1 MKERIRKIMTVLLAG
16 FLLCTGTYLPANA
29 EEEEVTE
36 TAEPAEETA
45 EAAEESQPE
54 STPEPAEEMIE
65 EEDQEPA
72 ESDAPEET
80 QTEEAESEPEET
92 LEAEEIPEETEP
104 EQSLSLYRAGTAADM
119 AAAVAVLAD
128 SSDTRVI
135 LYGTEEVPEGLSV
148 EGQAVVYD
156 DTVIISLAQPEA
168 VEETLAAAGEAGSA
182 AVRDIRLSVCEEES
196 FPPADGVLQ
205 DAQEGLAMHETEGGR
220 LVALID
226 TGVNDL
232 AAVSVNLTDDPD
244 GDRHGHGTR
253 MAEIILSASGGRAA
267 ILSIKAFNDDGTAS
281 LANVYAAV
289 KYAMEAHADIIN
301 ISASV
306 PDSENTAPLKAL
318 LQEAVA
324 QGITVVAAAGNA
336 AQDAGGF
343 FPANVPGVLTAGART
358 ETSNYGACVDYYLSA
373 ASTSE
378 AAAKLSGFAAAG
390 KVEGNPEVFDIRAQE
405 EGEYVPH
412 LPVADP
418 DDPFRLYVNDDCY
431 TAPGCV
437 VTKERSGMY
446 NGHYIT
452 FFHAANASFLCYEEN
467 VPILDG
473 ASYVIDSWDVNPE
486 DALLAAYAYEG
497 GAFVDAQLAVWGV
510 NRAETLNRAYEWAA
524 GKAGG
529 SVSYRPQMAG
539 PSVYVPGETLT
550 FTDQGGRL
558 SDYQYR
564 VAAVETT
571 GGDDLHPEDVAVSLS
586 GNTLQVTVSDEAA
599 EMPEKIRIRLK
610 SSKPDV
616 APRSNCSGGIAHS
629 PGSQTLLF
637 CGRVDVTP
645 GETYAEAEIVIRL
658 GVHGQAEL
666 QKIDEERGDSPA
678 QGDASLAGAV
688 FAVINRRNGRIAGK
702 MTTDETG
709 HAESGL
715 LKWGDYE
722 VREESAPAGYF
733 LNREWQASF
742 DLRTDGKRF
751 KLGSVPEKV
760 FRGGLEI
767 NKLDA
772 DRFRA
777 GQDPAGR
784 PQGDGT
790 LKEAEFT
797 VWNISAHDICFND
810 QWIPAGQGAA
820 DENLVLKLI
829 TDENGHAAT
838 EEQALPY
845 GTYLIR
851 ETKAPTGYLLNEDWQ
866 AVIRVREDGH
876 VYDAGRDN
884 TDAAGQMR
892 DEIIRGGVRF
902 QKTDAERQL
911 PQAQGDASL
920 AGAEISVFNLSEN
933 DVLAAG
939 SWIDPGQGAPTGGPG
954 VDLLHGEKDPRSYA
968 GMEKVL
974 TLTTDETGQTGTES
988 RCLPYGTYV
997 AVETKP
1003 SKGYLLNTEWQAV
1016 FTIRE
1021 DNLMVDLTG
1030 AEPGPEEIGNHQ
1042 LAEQVIRGDVRV
1054 VKEDLELAGLAG
1066 SVNPSQAI
1074 GGKRHQAL
1082 RAGHLNGIEFTI
1094 TNESVLSVLADAG
1107 MLTEYQPGEFV
1118 CVIATH
1124 YDEELGKYV
1133 AETEGKALPYG
1144 TYTIQETK
1152 TNNAYLLTDGS
1163 RRTFEIERDGEI
1175 VGTDVLTHQKQQ
1187 AGTPMHFQDQ
1197 IRRGEFSFVKTIGY
1211 TTDRIRTLW
1220 VLENAATGER
1230 HVLLTDI
1237 NGEYHSDDVPHSV
1250 AVNANDGLLNSL
1262 DSYET
1267 KVDLTGSL
1275 REKTI
1280 QEEYGLW
1287 FGLAEDGA
1295 LAAVDDS
1302 LGSLPYGQY
1311 ILHEVRTD
1319 LNEGL
1324 ELQQF
1329 KFNIVKDG
1337 RTVDLGTI
1345 TDYGITLSTTARD
1358 ELSQTRMAIA
1368 GAQMK
1373 LTDQIRYHGVS
1384 DYGTYRLKTTLVYA
1398 DSGET
1403 ATDDQGRELVR
1414 ETAVELKKLSGT
1426 LEVEMN
1432 FDGAHLAGRD
1442 VVFFEELFNAE
1453 GERVSRHMDLDDTN
1467 QTIRIPGIQTVLKN
1481 TTPAKTADD
1490 KVILTDTVTYSGL
1503 MPGLAYVMSG
1513 TLMDRETGE
1522 PLPGA
1527 EPVTVEFTPA
1537 VDSGSVDVIFSL
1549 ERQTLDGHPVIVAF
1563 ESCLLE
1569 DKEVAVHRDLDDAQQ
1584 TVEFREPSL
1593 HTTAV
1598 DAADGDHTLYPAA
1611 DARITD
1617 RVKYGNL
1624 EIGKTYVL
1632 KGTLHVRGEDGQ
1644 DLGPLENTGGQL
1656 YEAVTEF
1663 CPEQASGMID
1673 VQFEIDAS
1681 GLLNRELVVFEELS
1695 SDGRPVAAH
1704 ADISD
1709 AGQTVRV
1716 KDSPEI
1722 RTLAGLGGAREKMAV
1737 CGGTVTVFDE
1747 VCYTDLKPGSTYRL
1761 KGTLHVRDNGSDA
1774 GVLSQDDKPVQ
1785 AETEFVPAER
1795 TGTVTL
1801 EFAVNTDLFEKD
1813 TELVAF
1819 EELYAADELIT
1830 SHCDISDSGQ
1840 TVTLT
1845 VPGKTPEPEEPEIST
1860 TAYGAADGFDN
1871 VGPDEDVV
1879 INDIIR
1885 FRNLQPGRTYE
1896 VRGVLHQK
1904 YPDGHDMGELRVNG
1918 MAVTAVRTFVPSKP
1932 DGATEVTFRFDARE
1946 LNGYTVVA
1954 YETLMQ
1960 EGKVI
1965 CRHADINNA
1974 DQSILISRSPRDVRR
1989 RVRWIHTGTG
1999 QGVMLA
2005 AAGGLLAGILLVIL
2019 LRRRMKLSGK
2029 KVKS

>member
-54 STPEPAEEMIE
+54 STPEVTEEMIE

-72 ESDAPEET
+72 ESDVPEET

-92 LEAEEIPEETEP
+92 PEAEEIPEETEP

-253 MAEIILSASGGRAA
+253 MAEIILSAAGGRAA

-358 ETSNYGACVDYYLSA
+358 ETSNYGACVDYYISA
-373 ASTSE
+373 SSTSE

-390 KVEGNPEVFDIRAQE
+390 TVEGNPEVFDIRVQE

-418 DDPFRLYVNDDCY
+418 ADPFRLYVNDDCY

-446 NGHYIT
+446 NGHFIT

-467 VPILDG
+467 VPIIDG

-486 DALLAAYAYEG
+486 DALLAAYAYQG

-510 NRAETLNRAYEWAA
+510 NRDETLSRAYDWAA
-524 GKAGG
+524 GMAGG
-529 SVSYRPQMAG
+529 PVSYRPQLEG
-539 PSVYVPGETLT
+539 PSLYVPGETLT

-558 SDYQYR
+558 SDYEYQ
-564 VAAVETT
+564 VDAVEAT
-571 GGDDLHPEDVAVSLS
+571 GGDGFRPEDVAVSIS
-586 GNTLQVTVSDEAA
+586 GNTLQVTVSDQAA
-599 EMPEKIRIRLK
+599 EMPDKIRLRLK
-610 SSKPDV
+610 SSKPDS
-616 APRSNCSGGIAHS
+616 APHSNCSGGIAHA

-637 CGRVDVTP
+637 CGRVDVAP
-645 GETYAEAEIVIRL
+645 GETYAEAEIEISL
-658 GVHGQAEL
+658 GVHGHVEL
-666 QKIDEERGDSPA
+666 QKIDQERGSATA

-688 FAVINRRNGRIAGK
+688 FAVINRRNGSVVGT
-702 MTTDETG
+702 MTTDEAG
-709 HAESGL
+709 HAESGI

-722 VREESAPAGYF
+722 IREETAPEGYF
-733 LNREWQASF
+733 LNREWKEAI
-742 DLRTDGKRF
+742 DLRTDSQVCR
-751 KLGSVPEKV
+751 VEAMPEKV
-760 FRGGLEI
+760 YRGGLEI

-772 DRFRA
+772 DRCRA
-777 GQDPAGR
+777 GQKPAGR

-790 LKEAEFT
+790 LKGAEFT
-797 VWNISAHDICFND
+797 VWNISRSDIRSGE
-810 QWIPAGQGAA
+810 QWIPAGQGA
-820 DENLVLKLI
+820 DDKNIVLKLT
-829 TDENGHAAT
+829 TDEKGHAVT
-838 EEQALPY
+838 GKQALPY
-845 GTYLIR
+845 GTYLIK
-851 ETKAPTGYLLNEDWQ
+851 ETKAPAGYLRNDAWQ

-876 VYDAGRDN
+876 VYDAG
-884 TDAAGQMR
+884 TAGQMQ
-892 DEIIRGGVRF
+892 DEVIRGGVCFR
-902 QKTDAERQL
+902 KTDAERQL
-911 PQAQGDASL
+911 PQAQGDATL
-920 AGAEISVFNLSEN
+920 AGAEISVFNLSKN

-939 SWIDPGQGAPTGGPG
+939 SWIKPGRKPEAGGPD
-954 VDLLHGEKDPRSYA
+954 VDLLHGGKDPRSFA
-968 GMEKVL
+968 GMEKIL
-974 TLTTDETGQTGTES
+974 TLKTDETGQARTEK

-1003 SKGYLLNTEWQAV
+1003 SRGYLLNTKWQAV

-1021 DNLMVDLTG
+1021 DGRVVDLTG
-1030 AEPGPEEIGNHQ
+1030 AQRDSEETESLQ
-1042 LAEQVIRGDVRV
+1042 LAEQVIRGDVRI
-1054 VKEDLELAGLAG
+1054 VKEDKELAALSGD
-1066 SVNPSQAI
+1066 VNPSQAI
-1074 GGKRHQAL
+1074 NGKKHQAL

-1094 TNESVLSVLADAG
+1094 TNASVLSVLADAG
-1107 MLTEYQPGEFV
+1107 TLTEYQPGEFIR
-1118 CVIATH
+1118 VITTQ
-1124 YDEELGKYV
+1124 YDEALGKYV
-1133 AETEGKALPYG
+1133 AKTEGKALPYG

-1152 TNNAYLLTDGS
+1152 TNNAYLLTDGAL
-1163 RRTFEIERDGEI
+1163 RTFEIERDGEI
-1175 VGTDVLTHQKQQ
+1175 VETDALTHQKQQ
-1187 AGTPMHFQDQ
+1187 AGKPLHFRDQ
-1197 IRRGEFSFVKTIGY
+1197 IRRGEFGFVKTVGY
-1211 TTDRIRTLW
+1211 TTDRIQTLW
-1220 VLENAATGER
+1220 VLESVTTGER

-1262 DSYET
+1262 AGYET
-1267 KVDLTGSL
+1267 KVDLTAGL
-1275 REKTI
+1275 RDKTI
-1280 QEEYGLW
+1280 QEECGLW
-1287 FGLAEDGA
+1287 FGQAEDGA
-1295 LAAVDDS
+1295 AAAVDDD

-1319 LNEGL
+1319 LNEGQ

-1345 TDYGITLSTTARD
+1345 TDYGITLSTTARTGD
-1358 ELSQTRMAIA
+1358 VETQMDGTGI
-1368 GAQMK
+1368 QMK
-1373 LTDQIRYHGVS
+1373 LVDQIRYHGVT
-1384 DYGTYRLKTTLVYA
+1384 DYGTYRLRTTLVDA

-1403 ATDDQGRELVR
+1403 VTDDQGRELIR
-1414 ETAVELKKLSGT
+1414 ESEVELKKLSGT
-1426 LEVEMN
+1426 LEVEMA
-1432 FDGAHLAGRD
+1432 FDGAGLIGHD

-1453 GERVSRHMDLDDTN
+1453 GERVSRHMDLDD
-1467 QTIRIPGIQTVLKN
+1467 PGQTVRIGGIHTELKD
-1481 TTPAKTADD
+1481 TSPASAVDD
-1490 KVILTDTVTYSGL
+1490 KVILTDTVTYYGL
-1503 MPGLAYVMSG
+1503 QAGRSYVMSG
-1513 TLMDRETGE
+1513 ILMDRETGKQLE
-1522 PLPGA
+1522 GC

-1537 VDSGSVDVIFSL
+1537 VDTGTVDVVFCL
-1549 ERQTLDGHPVIVAF
+1549 ERQILTGHPAVVAF

-1569 DKEVAVHRDLDDAQQ
+1569 GREVAAHRDLNDAGQ

-1598 DAADGDHTLYPAA
+1598 DSADGDHTLFPAT

-1617 RVKYGNL
+1617 WVKYENL
-1624 EIGKTYVL
+1624 EAGKNYVL
-1632 KGTLHVRGEDGQ
+1632 KGTVHARGEDGQ
-1644 DLGPLENTGGQL
+1644 DLGPLKQADGQP
-1656 YEAVTEF
+1656 YETVTEF
-1663 CPEQASGMID
+1663 CPDQASGMID
-1673 VQFEIDAS
+1673 VQFEIDVT
-1681 GLLNRELVVFEELS
+1681 GLLNRDLVVFEELWT
-1695 SDGRPVAAH
+1695 DGQAIAVH

-1709 AGQTVRV
+1709 TAQTVSV
-1716 KDSPEI
+1716 KASPEI
-1722 RTLAGLGGAREKMAV
+1722 RTLAGLGGAREKTAV
-1737 CGGTVTVFDE
+1737 CGGTMTVFDE
-1747 VCYTDLKPGSTYRL
+1747 VRYTDLIPGNTYML
-1761 KGTLHVRDNGSDA
+1761 KGTLHVRNNGSDA
-1774 GVLSQDDKPVQ
+1774 GILSQDSQPVQ
-1785 AETEFVPAER
+1785 AGIEFIPAER
-1795 TGTVTL
+1795 SGTVTL
-1801 EFAVNTDLFEKD
+1801 EFAVNTDLFEND

-1819 EELYAADELIT
+1819 EELYAASELIT
-1830 SHCDISDSGQ
+1830 SHSDINDAGQ

-1845 VPGKTPEPEEPEIST
+1845 MPVPEETPEPEEPEIST

-1885 FRNLQPGRTYE
+1885 FKNLKPGQTYE
-1896 VRGVLHQK
+1896 IRGVLHQK
-1904 YPDGHDMGELRVNG
+1904 HPDGHDMGELQVNG
-1918 MAVTAVRTFVPSKP
+1918 TPVTAVRTFVPDKP
-1932 DGATEVTFRFDARE
+1932 DGATEVTFRFDAQE

-1954 YETLMQ
+1954 YETLLQ
-1960 EGKVI
+1960 EGKAV
-1965 CRHADINNA
+1965 CHHADINNA

-2005 AAGGLLAGILLVIL
+2005 TAGGLLAGILLVIL